1 MTIEGP
7 DRLIPIVNLKSSI
20 VNGCLDCEEIFHDS
34 LTIPDR
40 DPSIGIRLTQ
50 RRILM
55 DGSERF
61 NDEYDGKIC
70 ELSGSDDQSDLELI
84 KRLAKN
90 SLYVCSTC
98 GRSAANEENL
108 CSPEA
113 L

>member
-1 MTIEGP
+1 
-7 DRLIPIVNLKSSI
+7 LIVN
-20 VNGCLDCEEIFHDS
+20 CYLDCEEIFHDA
-34 LTIPDR
+34 LTMLDP
-40 DPSIGIRLTQ
+40 DPSIGIRLAQ
-50 RRILM
+50 RRVRM

-70 ELSGSDDQSDLELI
+70 ELGGSDDQSDLELL

-90 SLYVCSTC
+90 SLYICSMC